1 MTLQIVF
8 NRHRAIF
15 TLLHTRAAKA
25 AILEDRGLSWPF
37 HSDDVTPL
45 QWWRTLPADRLS
57 DAQHLLLRATLKTI
71 SPLKGREWLGGLRGD
86 AAASIAVA
94 LGCLPITTVTLEID
108 LAMSAMAA
116 HALGGNAA
124 SALVLSHVLRHAPLD
139 YPFARE
145 LAASWLALNLRRAMR
160 TKVAD
165 TARPCRT
172 AVHGE
177 THHRHH
183 RGDGAQQLPR
193 VHPDTEPGFALAA
206 AWRVRAINSD
216 PILPTGGRA

>member
-45 QWWRTLPADRLS
+45 QWWRTLPADRLG
-57 DAQHLLLRATLKTI
+57 DAQHLLLRATLNKI
-71 SPLKGREWLGGLRGD
+71 SPLKDREWFGSLRGD
-86 AAASIAVA
+86 PAASIAVA
-94 LGCLPITTVTLEID
+94 LGCLPIAELTLKMD
-108 LAMSAMAA
+108 LAMSVMAI

-139 YPFARE
+139 HPFTRE
-145 LAASWLALNLRRAMR
+145 LAASWLALNLRRTMR
-160 TKVAD
+160 KVAD
-165 TARPCRT
+165 TARPGRA